1 MHTSQNRPESPILTF
16 KVLWRVPKYMPIV
29 PGEVPTRKF
38 SEWAENGLTQIS
50 EWAEKQTQNP
60 NRRKLAKK
68 ELPHGLVVD
77 LL

>member
-1 MHTSQNRPESPILTF
+1 MH
-16 KVLWRVPKYMPIV
+16 IV
-29 PGEVPTRKF
+29 PGEVPAGNF
-38 SEWAENGLTQIS
+38 S

>member
-1 MHTSQNRPESPILTF
+1 MH
-16 KVLWRVPKYMPIV
+16 IV
-29 PGEVPTRKF
+29 PGEVPAGKF
-38 SEWAENGLTQIS
+38 S